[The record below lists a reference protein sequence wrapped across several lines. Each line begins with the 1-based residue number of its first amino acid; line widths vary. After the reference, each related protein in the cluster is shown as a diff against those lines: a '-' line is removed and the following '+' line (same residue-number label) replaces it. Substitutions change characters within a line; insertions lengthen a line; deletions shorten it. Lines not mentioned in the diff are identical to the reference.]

1 VSLIITG
8 ILTLKF
14 LAANKQAKAGK
25 RLIQNLEGFL
35 YTL

>member
-1 VSLIITG
+1 MIITG
-8 ILTLKF
+8 LLTVKF
-14 LAANKQAKAGK
+14 VAANKQAKAGK